1 MSLLYQTFPLSMAS
15 LSYPSC
21 IFAWLLFSLCV
32 HASAAPP
39 NLTLDLCPLNSTALI
54 SNTNYTWGSVLN
66 LTIRDLG
73 TSSYLRPD
81 IGGALLPWIY
91 TIIVIIVHVPIVVIR
106 VVRWQKV
113 QTWCLAA
120 TLLTLAVTAQG
131 YYTTKFAPEMILT
144 WTPLLLIIDAG
155 SMAQV
160 LFLIVEDRH
169 LLSRIWRSILPSRRE
184 ERGTLLDV
192 APEQFHEGKLCP

>member
-1 MSLLYQTFPLSMAS
+1 MAALSHLSRVCILLVLS
-15 LSYPSC
+15 LSVHVSADKPS
-21 IFAWLLFSLCV
+21 
-32 HASAAPP
+32 
-39 NLTLDLCPLNSTALI
+39 LTFDLCPLNTTTFI
-54 SNTNYTWGSVLN
+54 PGTNYTWGSVVN
-66 LTIRDLG
+66 QPIQDLG
-73 TSSYLRPD
+73 SSSYLRPD

-91 TIIVIIVHVPIVVIR
+91 TVIVIIVHVPIVVIR

-131 YYTTKFAPEMILT
+131 YYTTKFAPEMVLT

-169 LLSRIWRSILPSRRE
+169 LLSRLWRSVLPSRRE
-184 ERGTLLDV
+184 ERGTLLDIT
-192 APEQFHEGKLCP
+192 APERLHEGQLDI